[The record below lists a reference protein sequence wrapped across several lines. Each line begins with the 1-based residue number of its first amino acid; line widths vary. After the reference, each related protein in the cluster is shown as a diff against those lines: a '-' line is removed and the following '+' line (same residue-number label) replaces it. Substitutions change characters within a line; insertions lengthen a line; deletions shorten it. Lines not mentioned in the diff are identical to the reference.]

1 MLPVLHLGTPTMA
14 RYEVNNQFLT
24 GWRQRITGFLTVTAV
39 IMLGI
44 VYGAMML
51 GLIIMASIGFMAKWV
66 WSRRLHRQTGSD
78 WKATIIEGEY
88 RVLQQSIGRRDDSPQ
103 R

>member
-1 MLPVLHLGTPTMA
+1 MA
-14 RYEVNNQFLT
+14 RCEVNTQFFS
-24 GWRQRITGFLTVTAV
+24 GWLQRFSGILTVTAL

-44 VYGAMML
+44 VYGAIML
-51 GLIIMASIGFMAKWV
+51 GLIIMASIGFMAKWF

-78 WKATIIEGEY
+78 WKATVIEGEY
-88 RVLQQSIGRRDDSPQ
+88 RVLQQSIGRRDNSPQ